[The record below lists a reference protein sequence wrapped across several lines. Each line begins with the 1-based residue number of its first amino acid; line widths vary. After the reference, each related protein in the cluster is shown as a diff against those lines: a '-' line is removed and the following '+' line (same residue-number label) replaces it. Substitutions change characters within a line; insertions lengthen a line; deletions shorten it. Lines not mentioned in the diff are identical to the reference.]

1 MQAKGRRLFG
11 RLGRAYVLQVTRA
24 YICRS
29 LCSFIHSVPVLLVP
43 QLIYGH
49 HPVVEAIKAGQPVE
63 KVFFQQGLRGEVERE
78 LRLLTREHDIPM
90 QVVPREK
97 LDRLT
102 RGAHQGVVAWLSA
115 VAYRSLEAEWPAIE
129 ASETPPLLV
138 LLDGITDVRNFGAI
152 CRSAECAGAHAVVVP
167 QSGAAPA
174 NEDAMKAS
182 AGALARIR
190 LCRVR
195 SMYSTVEWL
204 QEHDVQV
211 IATGLTPSASLLFD
225 LNLSG
230 PTALLFGAEGAG
242 LAPKLLRMAD
252 AVARIPQVA
261 DFDSYN
267 VSVAAGICLYE
278 TLRQRLVGEKS

>member
-1 MQAKGRRLFG
+1 M
-11 RLGRAYVLQVTRA
+11 
-24 YICRS
+24 
-29 LCSFIHSVPVLLVP
+29 
-43 QLIYGH
+43 
-49 HPVVEAIKAGQPVE
+49 VEAIKAGQPVE

-78 LRLLTREHDIPM
+78 LRLLTRERGIPL

-102 RGAHQGVVAWLSA
+102 RGTHQGVVAWLSA
-115 VAYRSLEAEWPAIE
+115 VVYRSLEEEWPVIE

-152 CRSAECAGAHAVVVP
+152 CRSAECAGVHAVIVP

-195 SMYSTVEWL
+195 SLYSTMEWL
-204 QEHDVQV
+204 QERDVQV
-211 IATGLTPSASLLFD
+211 IATGLAPSASLLFD
-225 LNLSG
+225 VNLSG

-278 TLRQRLVGEKS
+278 TLRQRHMSERP

>member
-1 MQAKGRRLFG
+1 M
-11 RLGRAYVLQVTRA
+11 
-24 YICRS
+24 S
-29 LCSFIHSVPVLLVP
+29 

-49 HPVVEAIKAGQPVE
+49 HPVVEAIQAGQPVE
-63 KVFFQQGLRGEVERE
+63 KVFLQQGLRGEVERE
-78 LRLLTREHDIPM
+78 LRHLTRDRGIPM

-115 VAYRSLEAEWPAIE
+115 VTYRSLEAEWAAIE

-152 CRSAECAGAHAVVVP
+152 CRSAECAGAHAVIVP

-182 AGALARIR
+182 AGALARVR

-195 SMYSTVEWL
+195 SIYSTVEWL
-204 QEHDVQV
+204 QEREVQV
-211 IATGLTPSASLLFD
+211 VATGLTPEATPVFD
-225 LNLSG
+225 VCLSG
-230 PTALLFGAEGAG
+230 PTALLFGAEGEG

-252 AVARIPQVA
+252 AVARIPQMSN
-261 DFDSYN
+261 FDSYN

-278 TLRQRLVGEKS
+278 ALRQRLKGRRP